1 MPILLKKNE
10 FAVTI
15 TYKCNWSCQYC
26 AVRNKH
32 DYKPDLKHD
41 EVLQKLEKI
50 PPNTIVTLFGGEPG
64 LVSKTHVI
72 QYMDILEKKNCTLY
86 LETNGLFIKKYPDL
100 LCRFGEILYHCSQEL
115 DIDDQ
120 ILRPPVSNIRYML
133 IVHDKN
139 INKLK
144 AFLDKNNDLI
154 FDIVEATYPYPDE
167 MDGPRLSKSGK
178 MKLILEFGSRMTRE
192 SFHRLLNGKDFDQIE
207 FLT

>member
-1 MPILLKKNE
+1 
-10 FAVTI
+10 
-15 TYKCNWSCQYC
+15 
-26 AVRNKH
+26 
-32 DYKPDLKHD
+32 
-41 EVLQKLEKI
+41 
-50 PPNTIVTLFGGEPG
+50 
-64 LVSKTHVI
+64 
-72 QYMDILEKKNCTLY
+72 
-86 LETNGLFIKKYPDL
+86 
-100 LCRFGEILYHCSQEL
+100 
-115 DIDDQ
+115 
-120 ILRPPVSNIRYML
+120 ML